1 MSENMKIAVLG
12 AGSWG
17 TTIALHLY
25 KNGYEVALWEF
36 FPDYVKVLQEKREN
50 VKFLP
55 GFKIPKD
62 IQITSKIIEAI
73 AGAKVIVL
81 AIPSHV
87 IRKVARMLK
96 PFNLQDILLVSVAKG
111 IENKTLLRM
120 SQVIAQELPF
130 SKNNVV
136 VLSGPSHAEEVVR
149 DIPTTIVAASKSV
162 KKAEYI
168 QKIFMSPSLRVYTN
182 RDIVGVE
189 LGGSL
194 KNIIAI
200 ACGISDGLGF
210 GDNTK
215 AALMTRGM
223 HEITKLGVAMGAKP
237 GTFAGLTGIGDLI
250 TTCISRHSRNRNYGE
265 MLGKGLTPEQALS
278 KMIMV
283 VEGIRTTK
291 SANAL
296 ARKYRI
302 EMPITEQVY
311 AALFRGKKA
320 KDAGRDLMMREAK
333 PEHR

>member
-1 MSENMKIAVLG
+1 MEKIAVLG

-17 TTIALHLY
+17 TTLALHLH
-25 KNGYEVALWEF
+25 KNGYRVALWEF
-36 FPDYVKVLQEKREN
+36 FPDYAKALQKKREN

-55 GFKIPKD
+55 GFKIPED
-62 IQITSKIIEAI
+62 ILITSDIKEAI
-73 AGAKVIVL
+73 EEVNVIVL
-81 AIPSHV
+81 AVPSHI
-87 IRKVARMLK
+87 IRSAAKLLK
-96 PFNLQDILLVSVAKG
+96 PFNLRDILLVSVAKG
-111 IENKTLLRM
+111 IENGTFLRM
-120 SQVIAQELPF
+120 SQVITQELPLV
-130 SKNNVV
+130 KNNIV

-149 DIPTTIVAASKSV
+149 DVPTTIVAANRDL

-182 RDIVGVE
+182 TDVTGVE

-200 ACGISDGLGF
+200 ACGMSDGLGF

-223 HEITKLGVAMGAKP
+223 HEITRLGVEMGARHE
-237 GTFAGLTGIGDLI
+237 TFAGLTGIGDLI

-265 MLGKGLTPEQALS
+265 MLGKGLTPKQALS

-291 SANAL
+291 SAHAL
-296 ARKYRI
+296 ARKYKI

-311 AALFRGKKA
+311 QVLFGRKKA
-320 KDAGRDLMMREAK
+320 KDAGRNLMIREAK

>member
-1 MSENMKIAVLG
+1 MKIAVLG

-17 TTIALHLY
+17 TTIALHLH
-25 KNGYEVALWEF
+25 KNDYEVALWEF
-36 FPDYVKVLQEKREN
+36 FPEYAEVLQERREN
-50 VKFLP
+50 AKFLP
-55 GFKIPKD
+55 GFKIPED
-62 IQITSKIIEAI
+62 IQITSEIIIAI
-73 AGAKVIVL
+73 AEAKVIVL
-81 AIPSHV
+81 AVPSH
-87 IRKVARMLK
+87 IMRSLAERLK
-96 PFNLQDILLVSVAKG
+96 PFNLQNVLLVSVAKG
-111 IENKTLLRM
+111 IENRTLLRM
-120 SQVIAQELPF
+120 SQVIAQELPPV
-130 SKNNVV
+130 KNNIV

-149 DIPTTIVAASKSV
+149 DIPTTIVAASQGL
-162 KKAEYI
+162 KKAEHI
-168 QKIFMSPSLRVYTN
+168 QKIFMSPCLRVYTN
-182 RDIVGVE
+182 TDVVGVE

-223 HEITKLGVAMGAKP
+223 HEITRLGVAMGAKKE
-237 GTFAGLTGIGDLI
+237 TFAGLTGIGDLI

-291 SANAL
+291 SAYIL
-296 ARKYRI
+296 AKKYKI
-302 EMPITEQVY
+302 EMPITEQIY
-311 AALFRGKKA
+311 AVLFKRKKA
-320 KDAGRDLMMREAK
+320 KDAGRNLMMREAK

>member
-1 MSENMKIAVLG
+1 MKIAVLG